1 MNHPID
7 DHDILLARLRRLLAR
22 KFRLSEREFAG
33 YTHDE
38 PLIGGR
44 LGLDSLDAL
53 ELGIC
58 VEEEFGIS
66 IDSAAESHLAFASI
80 ASLAGFIRRQA
91 SQLPVAAQ
99 PPRQSPV
106 PALF

>member
-7 DHDILLARLRRLLAR
+7 DHDQLLSQLRRLLAR

-66 IDSAAESHLAFASI
+66 INSAAESQLAFASI

-91 SQLPVAAQ
+91 SPLPVAA
-99 PPRQSPV
+99 PPRQPSPFR
-106 PALF
+106 ALS